1 MMTSTKTMGILM
13 ATSTTTH

>member
-1 MMTSTKTMGILM
+1 MTSTKTMGILM